1 MRLGAEGKKIKV
13 LSTRQAPPPVKE
25 LATKSIYTLK
35 AQQNKLEQ
43 ASFRLKERDKILF
56 ESCMGALRKNN
67 KERASVCANE
77 LAEVRKLLKFLY
89 NVQLA
94 IERVVLRLETI
105 RELSEIVVDLKPALK
120 LLQNVS
126 QELFQVLPDV
136 SAELNTVQTTIS
148 ETLYA
153 TQVTSN
159 PDDVIQVGHKT
170 QGGEEILKEV
180 SGFLEQK
187 IAETLPEPPIS
198 APIAAPKPEIKQKA
212 APVRELVALSASSS
226 QAVGRK
232 TVEEPGR
239 APAQTTFSYKKQEI
253 KEISLTVQK
262 PSIEDLLLEY
272 VRKSNGEIDLTRCSS
287 ELNTSSNEI
296 EKALESLGN
305 KGRIKIELK
314 SPE

>member
-1 MRLGAEGKKIKV
+1 MSA
-13 LSTRQAPPPVKE
+13 
-25 LATKSIYTLK
+25 LK
-35 AQQNKLEQ
+35 
-43 ASFRLKERDKILF
+43 
-56 ESCMGALRKNN
+56 KNN

-105 RELSEIVVDLKPALK
+105 KELSEIVVDLKPALK

-153 TQVTSN
+153 TKVTS
-159 PDDVIQVGHKT
+159 DADAVIPVGNKT
-170 QGGEEILKEV
+170 EGGEEILKEV
-180 SGFLEQK
+180 SNFLEQK
-187 IAETLPEPPIS
+187 LADTLPEPPATEPKATV
-198 APIAAPKPEIKQKA
+198 APKA
-212 APVRELVALSASSS
+212 APVRELVALSASNS

-232 TVEEPGR
+232 SKVDSSR
-239 APAQTTFSYKKQEI
+239 SAPQTTFSYRKQEI
-253 KEISLTVQK
+253 KEFSLTVDK
-262 PSIEDLLLEY
+262 SSIEDLLLEY

-287 ELNTSSNEI
+287 ELNTSNKEI

-305 KGRIKIELK
+305 KGRIKIELRP
-314 SPE
+314 PE

>member
-1 MRLGAEGKKIKV
+1 MGPLIKG
-13 LSTRQAPPPVKE
+13 LTTHPAPPPVKE

-56 ESCMGALRKNN
+56 ETCMGALKKNN
-67 KERASVCANE
+67 KERAAVCANE
-77 LAEVRKLLKFLY
+77 IAEVRKLLKFLY
-89 NVQLA
+89 SVQLA

-105 RELSEIVVDLKPALK
+105 RELSEIVLDLKPALK

-136 SAELNTVQTTIS
+136 SAELNNVNSTIS

-153 TQVTSN
+153 TKVQTDADMVC
-159 PDDVIQVGHKT
+159 PVGNKT

-180 SGFLEQK
+180 STFLQQK
-187 IAETLPEPPIS
+187 IEETLPEPPL
-198 APIAAPKPEIKQKA
+198 APIVESKAEIKHK
-212 APVRELVALSASSS
+212 APVRELVALSATTSEVVGHKSSNEFK
-226 QAVGRK
+226 QPGQ
-232 TVEEPGR
+232 TV
-239 APAQTTFSYKKQEI
+239 FSYKKQET
-253 KEISLTVQK
+253 KEISFTVQK
-262 PSIEDLLLEY
+262 PSIEDMLLEY

-287 ELNTSSNEI
+287 ELKASNSEI
-296 EKALESLGN
+296 EQALESLGS
-305 KGRIKIELK
+305 KGKIKIELK

>member
-1 MRLGAEGKKIKV
+1 MSA
-13 LSTRQAPPPVKE
+13 
-25 LATKSIYTLK
+25 LK
-35 AQQNKLEQ
+35 
-43 ASFRLKERDKILF
+43 
-56 ESCMGALRKNN
+56 KNN
-67 KERASVCANE
+67 KERAAVCANE
-77 LAEVRKLLKFLY
+77 IAEVRKLLKFLY

-105 RELSEIVVDLKPALK
+105 KELSEIVVDLKPALK

-153 TQVTSN
+153 TKVSS
-159 PDDVIQVGHKT
+159 DADSVIPVGHKT
-170 QGGEEILKEV
+170 EGGEEILKEV
-180 SGFLEQK
+180 SSFLEQK
-187 IAETLPEPPIS
+187 IADTLPEPPQTE
-198 APIAAPKPEIKQKA
+198 PKATVKPKA
-212 APVRELVALSASSS
+212 APVRELVALSASTS
-226 QAVGRK
+226 QVVGRRSGDDS
-232 TVEEPGR
+232 GR
-239 APAQTTFSYKKQEI
+239 VAPQTTFSYRKQEI
-253 KEISLTVQK
+253 KEFSLTVDK

-287 ELNTSSNEI
+287 ELNTSNKEI
-296 EKALESLGN
+296 ERALESLGN